1 MSLYDAHIWL
11 EKKLQIKIVKL
22 EVSTG
27 ALQLPVDSDY
37 IMTISLRIF
46 WIPSQVIRLEG
57 E

>member
-37 IMTISLRIF
+37 MMTIFLRIF
-46 WIPSQVIRLEG
+46 
-57 E
+57 

>member
-1 MSLYDAHIWL
+1 MSLYDAYIWL

-37 IMTISLRIF
+37 IMTIFLRIF
-46 WIPSQVIRLEG
+46 
-57 E
+57 